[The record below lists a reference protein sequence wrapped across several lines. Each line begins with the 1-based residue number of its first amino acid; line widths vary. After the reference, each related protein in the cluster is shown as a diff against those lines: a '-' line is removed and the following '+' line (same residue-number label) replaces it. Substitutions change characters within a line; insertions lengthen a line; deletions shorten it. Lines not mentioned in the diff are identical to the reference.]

1 METLAQDARY
11 AIRMLLKKPGFTA
24 VAAFA
29 LALGIGANTAIF
41 SVVNAVMIRPLPY
54 RDASHLVMVWEDNR
68 TRGKHQNV
76 ISPANFLDWQEQSDV
91 FADMAALY
99 DTTFNLTGVAD
110 PEEIPAQ
117 RVTLNL
123 FDLLG
128 AQPMLGRTFEA
139 DDAQTSRQD
148 SVILSYGL
156 WQRRFGGDP
165 DMIGKTIKLNTQIY
179 TIIGVMPP
187 DYQLFV
193 KNGSITGSRAE
204 MWAPMIF
211 DQNDRVR
218 RGRYA
223 TAVAR
228 LKDGV
233 TLEQA
238 QSQMAALAASLEN
251 LHPEFNTGWGV
262 SLVSFREQF
271 TGEMRKP
278 LLMLLGAVAFVLLIA
293 CANVANL
300 LLARA
305 AARQKEMAIRLA
317 IGASRARI
325 IRQLLIESMALAVL
339 GGAAGLV
346 LAMWGIDAL
355 VALGPKE
362 LLPTGGAH
370 LNPVV
375 LGFTMLVSLIT
386 GLVFG
391 LAPALEASR
400 PNLNEALKEGGKAA
414 ASGGRAH
421 RLRNLFV
428 IAEIAMALVLLV
440 GSGLLIKSFARL
452 QSVNPGFNPK
462 NLLTAHVTLPYAK
475 YHDAGQSEQFFR
487 DLLARVREIPGVHS
501 ASAINFLPFSGP
513 GSATRFSV
521 VGRAAPPPGQ
531 EPVLDT
537 RVCDAGYFQTM
548 SIPLVKGRTF
558 SEREQ
563 SVASHVVMIN
573 ETMAREMFPGEDP
586 IGKRLVIQM
595 MRDPQPCE
603 IIGVVG
609 DVKHAG
615 LDSEVRSMSYW
626 PHVELAYPFMTL
638 VARTDG
644 DPLNYVTAVRREVQ
658 ALDNDQPLAG
668 VYSMEQLMSESVA
681 RARFSATLL
690 AIFAAVAL
698 ILAAVGIYG
707 VMSYTVTQR
716 THEIGIRMALGAG
729 HQAVMR
735 MVIRQGMRLAVIG
748 IGAGLAASLALT
760 RLLAS
765 LLFGVSPTDPV
776 TFIVIALALTGV
788 ALGACAVPARRAT
801 KVDPMV
807 ALRYE

>member
-1 METLAQDARY
+1 METLAQDVRY
-11 AIRMLLKKPGFTA
+11 AVRMLLKNPGFTLI
-24 VAAFA
+24 AALA

-54 RDASHLVMVWEDNR
+54 RDASRLVMVWEDNR
-68 TRGKHQNV
+68 IRGKHQNV
-76 ISPANFLDWQEQSDV
+76 ISPANFLDWKEQSDV

-128 AQPMLGRTFEA
+128 AGAMLGRTFAGDEA
-139 DDAQTSRQD
+139 QPERQD

-165 DMIGKTIKLNTQIY
+165 GIVGQTVQLNTQIY

-193 KNGSITGSRAE
+193 KSGSLSGERAE

-233 TLEQA
+233 ALEQA
-238 QSQMAALAASLEN
+238 RSQMAALATSLEN
-251 LHPEFNTGWGV
+251 QHPEFNTGWGV
-262 SLVSFREQF
+262 NLVPFREQF

-278 LLMLLGAVAFVLLIA
+278 LLMLLGAVGFVLLIA

-305 AARQKEMAIRLA
+305 ASRQKEMAIRLA

-325 IRQLLIESMALAVL
+325 VRQLLIESTVLAGL

-346 LAMWGIDAL
+346 LAMWGVDAL

-362 LLPTGGAH
+362 LLPPGGAR
-370 LNPVV
+370 LNLIV
-375 LGFTMLVSLIT
+375 LGFTMLLALTT

-421 RLRNLFV
+421 RLRDLFV
-428 IAEIAMALVLLV
+428 IAEIAMALVLLI
-440 GSGLLIKSFARL
+440 GSGLLVKSFARL
-452 QSVNPGFNPK
+452 QSVSPGFNPK

-475 YHDAGQSEQFFR
+475 YHEAGQSEQFFR
-487 DLLARVREIPGVHS
+487 DALARIRAIPGVRG
-501 ASAINFLPFSGP
+501 ASAINFLPFTGP
-513 GSATRFSV
+513 GAATRFSV
-521 VGRAAPPPGQ
+521 VGRPAPPPGE

-537 RVCDAGYFQTM
+537 RVCDADYFQTM
-548 SIPLVKGRTF
+548 GIPFIKGRTF

-563 SVASHVVMIN
+563 GTASHVVVVN
-573 ETMAREMFPGEDP
+573 ETLAREMFPGEDP
-586 IGKRLVIQM
+586 IGRRLVIQM
-595 MRDPQPCE
+595 MRDPQPSE

-615 LDSEVRSMSYW
+615 LDAEARAMSYW
-626 PHVELAYPFMTL
+626 PHAELAYPFMTV

-644 DPLNYVTAVRREVQ
+644 DPLRYVTALRREVQ
-658 ALDNDQPLAG
+658 SLDNDQPIAG

-690 AIFAAVAL
+690 AIFAGVAL

-716 THEIGIRMALGAG
+716 TQEIGIRMALGAD
-729 HQAVMR
+729 HQSVMR
-735 MVIRQGMRLAVIG
+735 MVIRQGMRLALIG

-760 RLLAS
+760 RLLAT
-765 LLFGVSPTDPV
+765 LLFGVSATDPA
-776 TFIVIALALTGV
+776 TFVMIAVVLTGV

-801 KVDPMV
+801 RVDPMV